1 MMDGMRLLFPPLRWK
16 YFRPSDAKGQRH
28 KRRYA
33 VFFVTTI
40 AFCFFISTVHSG
52 EAIRSTEVALGFAA
66 PPGMFLVGEELIY
79 EVSYSFFSLGT
90 VKLQIL
96 DTIAKEGATLYQA
109 KAFMDSYSGVPFVDL
124 HYVFYSEIDPAYYSR
139 FFSGLNTNDPK
150 NTWYSDYVFDYSQN
164 RVLTEKG
171 IRQFSEKSV
180 KGMDTI
186 SSFYQDGLSLLYFAR
201 GNVHSKSVTNAPTY
215 VNEKKVNTL
224 INFMNKKTSSEISA
238 VNYPIRT
245 VELDGRA
252 EFVGVFGL
260 TGGFSGWFSDD
271 DAAVPIVAKMK
282 VIIGS
287 VRLELKRWNRPGWVP
302 PRALEE

>member
-1 MMDGMRLLFPPLRWK
+1 MTDGMRSLFSPLRWK
-16 YFRPSDAKGQRH
+16 YFTPSDAKGPRN
-28 KRRYA
+28 KRCYA
-33 VFFVTTI
+33 DFLVTGIAFSFFV
-40 AFCFFISTVHSG
+40 STVHSG
-52 EAIRSTEVALGFAA
+52 EAIRSTDVAFGFAA
-66 PPGMFLVGEELIY
+66 PPGMFFVGEELIY

-90 VKLQIL
+90 VKIQIL

-124 HYVFYSEIDPAYYSR
+124 HYVFYSEIDPAYYSH
-139 FFSGLNTNDPK
+139 FFSGLNTKDPR
-150 NTWYSDYVFDYSQN
+150 NMSYADYVFDYAQN
-164 RVLTEKG
+164 RISTEKG
-171 IRQFSEKSV
+171 IRQVSEKSV

-201 GNVHSKSVTNAPTY
+201 GNVHSKNATNVPTF
-215 VNEKKVNTL
+215 VNEKKVNTY

-245 VELDGRA
+245 VEFDGRA

-260 TGGFSGWFSDD
+260 TGGFTGWFSDD
-271 DAAVPIVAKMK
+271 GAAVPIVAKME

-302 PRALEE
+302 PRAVEE

>member
-1 MMDGMRLLFPPLRWK
+1 MTDGIRLLFSLLRRK
-16 YFRPSDAKGQRH
+16 DLTPSDSKGPGN
-28 KRRYA
+28 KRRDA
-33 VFFVTTI
+33 GFLVVAMAFSFFV
-40 AFCFFISTVHSG
+40 STLHSG
-52 EAIRSTEVALGFAA
+52 EAIRSTEAALGFAA
-66 PPGMFLVGEELIY
+66 PPGMFFVGEELIY

-96 DTIAKEGATLYQA
+96 DTIAKEGMTLYQA
-109 KAFMDSYSGVPFVDL
+109 KAFMDSYGGVPFVDL
-124 HYVFYSEIDPAYYSR
+124 HYVFYSEIDPAYYSH
-139 FFSGLNTNDPK
+139 FFSGLNTKDPK
-150 NTWYSDYVFDYSQN
+150 NTAYSEYVFDYAQN

-180 KGMDTI
+180 KGIDTI
-186 SSFYQDGLSLLYFAR
+186 SSSYQDGLSLFYLAR
-201 GNVHSKSVTNAPTY
+201 GNVHSKSATNIPTF
-215 VNEKKVNTL
+215 VNEKKVNTY

-245 VELDGRA
+245 IEFDGRA

-260 TGGFSGWFSDD
+260 TGEFSGWFSDD

-287 VRLELKRWNRPGWVP
+287 VRIELKRWNRPGWIP
-302 PRALEE
+302 PRAVEE

>member
-1 MMDGMRLLFPPLRWK
+1 MMDGMRSLFSPLLWK
-16 YFRPSDAKGQRH
+16 YFRPSDARGQRH

-33 VFFVTTI
+33 GFFVMAI
-40 AFCFFISTVHSG
+40 AFSFFVSTVHSG
-52 EAIRSTEVALGFAA
+52 EAIQSTNVALGFVA
-66 PPGMFLVGEELIY
+66 PPGMFFVGEELIY

-90 VKLQIL
+90 VKVQIL

-124 HYVFYSEIDPAYYSR
+124 HYVFYSEIDPAYYSH
-139 FFSGLNTNDPK
+139 FFSGLNTKDPR
-150 NTWYSDYVFDYSQN
+150 NTSYSDYAFDYAQN
-164 RVLTEKG
+164 RVSTEKG
-171 IRQFSEKSV
+171 IRQFSEQSV

-186 SSFYQDGLSLLYFAR
+186 SFFYQDGLSLLYFAR
-201 GNVHSKSVTNAPTY
+201 GNVHSKSTTNVPTF
-215 VNEKKVNTL
+215 VNEKKVNTH

-245 VELDGRA
+245 VEFDGRA
-252 EFVGVFGL
+252 EFVGILGL
-260 TGGFSGWFSDD
+260 TGGFTGWFSDD

-302 PRALEE
+302 PRAFEE

>member
-1 MMDGMRLLFPPLRWK
+1 MMDGMRSLFSRLRQK
-16 YFRPSDAKGQRH
+16 YFSPS
-28 KRRYA
+28 YA
-33 VFFVTTI
+33 RGLRNNRSYAGLLVMALLIGFFVPTVQSSEARRSADVTMGI
-40 AFCFFISTVHSG
+40 A
-52 EAIRSTEVALGFAA
+52 AA
-66 PPGMFLVGEELIY
+66 PGMFFVGEELIY

-90 VKLQIL
+90 VKIQIL

-124 HYVFYSEIDPAYYSR
+124 HYVFYSEIDPAYYSH
-139 FFSGLNTNDPK
+139 FFSGLNTKDPK
-150 NTWYSDYVFDYSQN
+150 NTSYSDYVFDYAQN
-164 RVLTEKG
+164 RVSTEKG

-180 KGMDTI
+180 KGTDSI
-186 SSFYQDGLSLLYFAR
+186 SSFYQDGLSLFYFAR
-201 GNVHSKSVTNAPTY
+201 GNVHSRGASNVPTF
-215 VNEKKVNTL
+215 VNEKKVNTY

-245 VELDGRA
+245 VELEGRA
-252 EFVGVFGL
+252 EFVGIFGL
-260 TGGFSGWFSDD
+260 TGGFTGWFSDD

-302 PRALEE
+302 PRAGEE

>member
-1 MMDGMRLLFPPLRWK
+1 MRSLFSPLRWK
-16 YFRPSDAKGQRH
+16 YFTPSDAKGPRN

-33 VFFVTTI
+33 GSLVTAIAFSFFV
-40 AFCFFISTVHSG
+40 STVHSG
-52 EAIRSTEVALGFAA
+52 EAIRSPDVALGFAA
-66 PPGMFLVGEELIY
+66 PPGMFFIGEELIY

-90 VKLQIL
+90 VKVQIL

-139 FFSGLNTNDPK
+139 FFSGLNTKDPK
-150 NTWYSDYVFDYSQN
+150 NMSYSDYVFDYAQN
-164 RVLTEKG
+164 RVSTEKG

-186 SSFYQDGLSLLYFAR
+186 SCFYQDGLSLLYFAR
-201 GNVHSKSVTNAPTY
+201 GNLHSKSATNVPTF
-215 VNEKKVNTL
+215 VNEKKVNTY
-224 INFMNKKTSSEISA
+224 INFLNKRTSSQISA

-245 VELDGRA
+245 VEFDGRA

-260 TGGFSGWFSDD
+260 TGGFTGWFSDD
-271 DAAVPIVAKMK
+271 DAAIPIIAKME

-302 PRALEE
+302 PRAVEE

>member
-1 MMDGMRLLFPPLRWK
+1 MRSLFAPLRWK
-16 YFRPSDAKGQRH
+16 YFTPSDAKEPRN
-28 KRRYA
+28 KRLYA
-33 VFFVTTI
+33 GFLVTAI
-40 AFCFFISTVHSG
+40 AFSFFISTVHSG
-52 EAIRSTEVALGFAA
+52 EAIRPTDAALGFAA
-66 PPGMFLVGEELIY
+66 PPGMFFIGEELIY

-90 VKLQIL
+90 VKVQIL

-139 FFSGLNTNDPK
+139 FFSGLNTKDPK
-150 NTWYSDYVFDYSQN
+150 NMSYSDYVFDYAQN
-164 RVLTEKG
+164 RVSTEKG
-171 IRQFSEKSV
+171 IRQFSEKSA

-201 GNVHSKSVTNAPTY
+201 GYIHSKSATNVPTF
-215 VNEKKVNTL
+215 VNEKKVNTY
-224 INFMNKKTSSEISA
+224 INFMNKKTSSQISA

-245 VELDGRA
+245 VEFDGRA

-260 TGGFSGWFSDD
+260 TGGFTAWFSDD
-271 DAAVPIVAKMK
+271 DAAIPIIAKME

-302 PRALEE
+302 PRAVEE